1 MWGRKIIIGR
11 GLEWRVSTFVSD
23 TATVTAAAF
32 ESRYFYVSRV
42 ILLVIMATW
51 LIGVDQLR
59 QSPATS
65 AASPLAFSIFIGGY
79 FFLVGV
85 MAVWARALARR
96 ILENDFR
103 PSLRRFH
110 RLGHL
115 SRWIIPA
122 WLAFG
127 LLSKGWG
134 QHVLSIVGF
143 RFQLAG
149 LLLGTSPAMLTWMAL
164 WWAEFPADRAMREQN
179 VMDELMQDLPVHEPP
194 RFARHFITA
203 LRQQFLSVVL
213 PVLLIILLRDFGVLL
228 IGGRIPA
235 PYADLAM
242 LPAAAVVYLLSPEI
256 LRRLFNARRLDD
268 SPLRQRLEEMCRRAG
283 LRYREILLWQT
294 DYSMANAAVIG
305 ILPQWRYVLLSDRLL
320 ETMSDDEIEAVFAH
334 ELGHIVHHHM
344 LWLGVFFIIIML
356 ASIGPVQLAGDW
368 VMSHLPRG
376 NMLLGT
382 EGDLIGAAVAF
393 AMTIYLM
400 GCLSRRLERQADV
413 YAARMME
420 VDWTSAE
427 ATPHVGPRGAGI
439 LSSALRRVAFVNNIP
454 LRARDL
460 FHPSIAKRLQY
471 LQGLSI
477 DPTLTGKFDRFMSRL
492 YMMLILILLACGAI
506 CALRIIYQPAI

>member
-1 MWGRKIIIGR
+1 
-11 GLEWRVSTFVSD
+11 
-23 TATVTAAAF
+23 
-32 ESRYFYVSRV
+32 VSRV

-59 QSPATS
+59 QSPGVEVVS
-65 AASPLAFSIFIGGY
+65 LGAFSVFVAGY
-79 FFLVGV
+79 LLLVGV
-85 MAVWARALARR
+85 MAVWARLLARR

-110 RLGHL
+110 WLAHL

-127 LLSKGWG
+127 LLTRVGWG
-134 QHVLSIVGF
+134 QYVLSIVGF
-143 RFQLAG
+143 RFQLPG

-164 WWAEFPADRAMREQN
+164 WWAEFPADRALREQN

-194 RFARHFITA
+194 RFGRYFLTA
-203 LRQQFLSVVL
+203 LRQQLLPVVL
-213 PVLLIILLRDFGVLL
+213 PVLLIILLRDIGVL
-228 IGGRIPA
+228 IIDGRIPPA
-235 PYADLAM
+235 YADLAM
-242 LPAAAVVYLLSPEI
+242 LPAAAIVYLLSPEI
-256 LRRLFNARRLDD
+256 LRRLFNARPLED
-268 SPLRQRLEEMCRRAG
+268 SPLRRRLEEMCRRVG
-283 LRYREILLWQT
+283 LRYRDILLWQT

-305 ILPQWRYVLLSDRLL
+305 ILPYWRYVLLSDRLL

-356 ASIGPVQLAGDW
+356 ASLGPVQVAGDW
-368 VMSHLPRG
+368 VMGHLPRG
-376 NMLLGT
+376 HALLGAQ
-382 EGDLIGAAVAF
+382 GDLIGAAAAF

-413 YAARMME
+413 FAARMME
-420 VDWTSAE
+420 VDWASAE
-427 ATPHVGPRGAGI
+427 ATPHVGPRGAEI

-471 LQGLSI
+471 LQGLSS
-477 DPTLTGKFDRFMSRL
+477 DPARTGEFDRFMSRL
-492 YMMLILILLACGAI
+492 YAMLILTLLTCGLV
-506 CALRIIYQPAI
+506 CALRLMYPPVM